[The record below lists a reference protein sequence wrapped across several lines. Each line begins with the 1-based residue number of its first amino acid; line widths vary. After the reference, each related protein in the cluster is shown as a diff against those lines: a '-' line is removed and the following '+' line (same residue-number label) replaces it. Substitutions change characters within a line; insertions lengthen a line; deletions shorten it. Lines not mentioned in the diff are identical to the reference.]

1 MNIDMEKLEAARQ
14 KIAEGISEYFS
25 VHYPERDQ
33 MIGDWALIAHCPFIE
48 DPGNENYMTI
58 YHSYHTPSHVA
69 CGLFIQGEEIAS
81 GGGSW
86 KFTEEDDPE

>member
-25 VHYPERDQ
+25 VHYP
-33 MIGDWALIAHCPFIE
+33 